1 MRVPICPNSISE
13 TQQGNQETYTA
24 MWRESPFPSPPPH
37 HPQIM
42 MAKCAS
48 VYLIYSFVDLSL
60 GRKRGW
66 DGNSQSRPVSEKN
79 DLNKILQVEL
89 YNCKFL
95 NLEDCRALSE
105 KAVILWE
112 DQECICVHGLHVCS
126 LLSWAEST
134 AFIRSQVV
142 LVTSRSYKPLLV
154 LPETWESIK

>member
-13 TQQGNQETYTA
+13 TQQGNQETYTE

-95 NLEDCRALSE
+95 NLEDVEPWVRKQWSYE
-105 KAVILWE
+105 R
-112 DQECICVHGLHVCS
+112 
-126 LLSWAEST
+126 
-134 AFIRSQVV
+134 IRSVFVYMDYMCAVSSPGLNPQLSLDLKLFLWPHEVINHCQF
-142 LVTSRSYKPLLV
+142 SQKHG
-154 LPETWESIK
+154 KA